1 VLNGFEKI
9 VSMIYRESK
18 PLDRSLIPEEH
29 LDDETLA
36 CLFEDKLPPEQ
47 RDSAL
52 KHLIECGRCAE
63 CLSAQLEIQPHLSK
77 DVPVY
82 LLERVRRLVLG
93 GMDILEIL
101 LNLKERAWE
110 IIQAGGDVLV
120 GQELVP
126 APVLRSRQIDNFKD
140 SLSIIKDLRESRV
153 LVKLESKGAGYFNLS
168 VDARDKQ
175 GREIKKDLRMTL
187 KKSEIELESY
197 LGDGGVCVFENL
209 KPGDYNVEIIRGS
222 CPIAIIDLKVKA

>member
-1 VLNGFEKI
+1 MLNDFEKI
-9 VSMIYRESK
+9 VRMVYRERKSSRGGFA
-18 PLDRSLIPEEH
+18 PQAH

-36 CLFEDKLPPEQ
+36 CLLEDKLPPEQ

-52 KHLIECGRCAE
+52 NHLVDCDRCAE
-63 CLSAQLEIQPHLSK
+63 CLSAQLGIQPHLSK

-82 LLERVRRLVLG
+82 LLERVRRLVSG

-110 IIQAGGDVLV
+110 IIQTGGDVLV
-120 GQELVP
+120 GQELIP

-140 SLSIIKDLRESRV
+140 TLSIIKDLREARV
-153 LVKLESKGAGYFNLS
+153 LVKFESKGAGFFNLS
-168 VDARDKQ
+168 VDVRDKQ

-197 LGDGGVCVFENL
+197 LGEGGGCVFENL
-209 KPGDYNVEIIRGS
+209 KQGDYNIEIIRES

>member
-1 VLNGFEKI
+1 
-9 VSMIYRESK
+9 
-18 PLDRSLIPEEH
+18 
-29 LDDETLA
+29 
-36 CLFEDKLPPEQ
+36 
-47 RDSAL
+47 
-52 KHLIECGRCAE
+52 
-63 CLSAQLEIQPHLSK
+63 LSK

-140 SLSIIKDLRESRV
+140 SLSIIKDLRES
-153 LVKLESKGAGYFNLS
+153 GYW
-168 VDARDKQ
+168 
-175 GREIKKDLRMTL
+175 
-187 KKSEIELESY
+187 
-197 LGDGGVCVFENL
+197 
-209 KPGDYNVEIIRGS
+209 
-222 CPIAIIDLKVKA
+222 

>member
-1 VLNGFEKI
+1 VLNDFEKI
-9 VSMIYRESK
+9 ARMIYRERKSSG
-18 PLDRSLIPEEH
+18 RAFTPEDH

-52 KHLIECGRCAE
+52 KHLVECGRCAE
-63 CLSAQLEIQPHLSK
+63 CLSAQLVIQPHLSK

-82 LLERVRRLVLG
+82 LLEKVKRLISG

-110 IIQAGGDVLV
+110 IIQTGGDVLV

-126 APVLRSRQIDNFKD
+126 APVLRSRQIDSFKD
-140 SLSIIKDLRESRV
+140 ALSIIKDLREARV

-168 VDARDKQ
+168 VEARDKQ

-197 LGDGGVCVFENL
+197 LGEGGVCVFENL
-209 KPGDYNVEIIRGS
+209 KPGDYNIEIIRES